1 MKPTR
6 EFIAQRPLARHCPE
20 LLRAGPAPAEL
31 LTLHSRFGERLARAL
46 ATALGRMAGGD
57 APVVEADPS
66 RESAMAELAVHVAPL
81 AANSLLALGADNI
94 PVLASIEA
102 EAVFRLL
109 DRAFGGRGA
118 VPEPLPDAFPLSAEL
133 FVARLEAVVA
143 SVLGEVLACAPAR
156 ALRRDSSLD
165 ALAPFVADRTL
176 ATLAVEVTE
185 HGHAPW
191 TLTLAVPLDALAG
204 LHDAADRSDVTPSSP
219 ARRRTPTDEPFAAVP
234 LTLRAVVVELSVPV
248 SRVAALKPGDLL
260 PVAVARQ
267 VPLRCGDITVASGTL
282 GAMDDRVAIQITQ
295 AF

>member
-31 LTLHSRFGERLARAL
+31 LALHTRFGERLARAL
-46 ATALGRMAGGD
+46 ATALGRLAGGD
-57 APVVEADPS
+57 APVVEAEPA
-66 RESAMAELAVHVAPL
+66 RESGMAEFAVQVAPL

-143 SVLGEVLACAPAR
+143 AVLGEVLGCAPAR
-156 ALRRDSSLD
+156 ALRHDGSLD
-165 ALAPFVADRTL
+165 ALAPFTADRAL
-176 ATLAVEVTE
+176 ATLAFEVTE
-185 HGHAPW
+185 QGHAPW

-204 LHDAADRSDVTPSSP
+204 LHGAGERRSDAPVSS

-234 LTLRAVVVELSVPV
+234 LTLRAVVVEMSVPV

-260 PVAVARQ
+260 PVAVSRQ
-267 VPLRCGDITVASGTL
+267 VPLRCGDTTVASGTL